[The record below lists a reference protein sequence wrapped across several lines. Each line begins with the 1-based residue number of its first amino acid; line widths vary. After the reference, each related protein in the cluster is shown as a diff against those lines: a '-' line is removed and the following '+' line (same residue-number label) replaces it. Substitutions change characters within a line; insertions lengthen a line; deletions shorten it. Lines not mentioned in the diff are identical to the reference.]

1 MNQCTQGSLT
11 RPAPEVP
18 AAASATLRFLDVMLG
33 GFESEEME
41 FTVTIPADWRD
52 AEIQAFV
59 FRHDAGRWVE
69 LEGRAERQGERLKL
83 TLPGGRLVHVAV
95 ALVPQYQPAS
105 LYR

>member
-1 MNQCTQGSLT
+1 
-11 RPAPEVP
+11 
-18 AAASATLRFLDVMLG
+18 
-33 GFESEEME
+33 
-41 FTVTIPADWRD
+41 
-52 AEIQAFV
+52 
-59 FRHDAGRWVE
+59 VE